1 MLRFIININ
10 ATVMGSKQAEGETE
24 GAKGPE
30 KDEEETKEGEEEK
43 EE

>member
-1 MLRFIININ
+1 MRRLIISIN
-10 ATVMGSKQAEGETE
+10 ATVMGSKQSEGETE

-30 KDEEETKEGEEEK
+30 KDEEERKEGEEEK